1 MSDPQTASPTRPS
14 LLLRLRDPSDAAAW
28 HDFVKLYGG
37 MIFQYC
43 RRRDM
48 QAADASEI
56 TQEVLLQ
63 VSRSIGSFEYQPHRG
78 KFRSWLASIVRTKLI
93 AHVRA
98 SRDNGGNLPLPE
110 SLDSQGSVD
119 GVWIDVWHEQLVE
132 TALRSVALHMSPENY
147 DAFSAVWVE
156 GRSPQQ
162 VAQALD
168 VPITQIYVAKSRGV
182 KLLREKLLEIADEI
196 PMTSPQGFGSQDDA
210 G

>member
-1 MSDPQTASPTRPS
+1 MSDPQTTTPTRPS
-14 LLLRLRDPSDAAAW
+14 LLLRLRDPSDTTAW
-28 HDFVKLYGG
+28 QDFVELYGG

-93 AHVRA
+93 AHVRT
-98 SRDNGGNLPLPE
+98 SRKNGGIHILPE
-110 SLDSQGSVD
+110 SLDSQGRVD

-132 TALRSVALHMSPENY
+132 TALRLVALHMSPENF
-147 DAFSAVWVE
+147 DAFRAVWVE
-156 GRSPQQ
+156 SRSPQQ
-162 VAQALD
+162 VAKELD
-168 VPITQIYVAKSRGV
+168 VPITQIYVAKSRGL

-196 PMTSPQGFGSQDDA
+196 PMTGPHGFEGQIDA

>member
-1 MSDPQTASPTRPS
+1 MSDPQTTTPTRPS

-28 HDFVKLYGG
+28 QDFVELYGG

-98 SRDNGGNLPLPE
+98 SRENAGNLPLPE
-110 SLDSQGSVD
+110 SLDSEGSVD

-132 TALRSVALHMSPENY
+132 TALKSVALHMSPDNFE
-147 DAFSAVWVE
+147 AFSAVWVE
-156 GRSPQQ
+156 SRSPQQ
-162 VAQALD
+162 VVQELGLSIA
-168 VPITQIYVAKSRGV
+168 QIYVAKSRGL

-196 PMTSPQGFGSQDDA
+196 PMTGPRSYGEQVDA